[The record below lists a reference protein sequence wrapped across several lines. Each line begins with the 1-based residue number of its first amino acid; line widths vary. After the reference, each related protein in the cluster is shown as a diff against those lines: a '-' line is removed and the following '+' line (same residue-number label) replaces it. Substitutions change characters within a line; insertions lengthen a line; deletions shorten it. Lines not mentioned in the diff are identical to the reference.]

1 MSRSSNSG
9 SVLAGRN
16 SYVRGETEPALLEM
30 TIGANLAATVA
41 RVPDRD
47 AVVDVVTGQRW
58 NYAELAEAVARLA
71 TGLLQ
76 AGIRP
81 GDRVGIWAPNCA
93 EWVLV
98 QYATAEIGALLVSL
112 NPAYRAHELQYVLQ
126 KAAPAMVIAA
136 REFKNSD
143 YAAMLAEVAPHC
155 PQLREVVLLRG
166 ARWEAL
172 TGTSIDRAALAA
184 VAVTLSAHDLIN
196 IQYTS
201 GTTGYPKGATLTH
214 RNLLNNGYLVGELL
228 GYTEHDRI
236 CIPVP
241 FYHCFGMVVGNL
253 AATSHGAAVVIPG
266 PGFDPLATLRAVRD
280 ESCTSLYGVP
290 TMFISELAAPE
301 FEDVDLSSLRT
312 GIMAGSPC
320 PESVMR
326 AVIERMHMAEVAI
339 CYGMTETSP
348 VSTQTRAGDSLERRV
363 GTVGRVGPHLEAK
376 VIDPATGATVA
387 RGVTGELCTRGY
399 SVMAGY
405 WHAAERTAEVLDA
418 EGWMHTGDLAVM
430 DDDGYLRIAGRIKDM
445 VIRGGENVYPCEV
458 EEFLYAHPDIV
469 DVEVIGVPDEFYGE
483 ELMAVITLRDPAAP
497 LTLESLRSFCAGR
510 MAHFKIPRYLR
521 IVDEFPM
528 TVTGKVRKDVMRIQA
543 IEYLRRTNESVV

>member
-9 SVLAGRN
+9 SVLADRN

-47 AVVDVVTGQRW
+47 AVVDVVSGRRW
-58 NYAELAEAVARLA
+58 NYAELSEAVARLA

-76 AGIRP
+76 AGIGP

-112 NPAYRAHELQYVLQ
+112 NPAYRAHELQYALQ

-136 REFKNSD
+136 RGFKNSD

-155 PQLREVVLLRG
+155 PQLREVVLLGG

-236 CIPVP
+236 CVPVP

-253 AATSHGAAVVIPG
+253 AATSHGATVVIPG

-290 TMFISELAAPE
+290 TMFIAELAAPE

-348 VSTQTRAGDSLERRV
+348 VSTQTRAGDSLELRV

-376 VIDPATGATVA
+376 VVDPATGATVA
-387 RGVTGELCTRGY
+387 RRVTGELCTRGY

-405 WHAAERTAEVLDA
+405 WNAPEHTAEVLDA
-418 EGWMHTGDLAVM
+418 EGWMHTG
-430 DDDGYLRIAGRIKDM
+430 GS
-445 VIRGGENVYPCEV
+445 GG
-458 EEFLYAHPDIV
+458 H
-469 DVEVIGVPDEFYGE
+469 G
-483 ELMAVITLRDPAAP
+483 
-497 LTLESLRSFCAGR
+497 
-510 MAHFKIPRYLR
+510 
-521 IVDEFPM
+521 
-528 TVTGKVRKDVMRIQA
+528 
-543 IEYLRRTNESVV
+543 

>member
-9 SVLAGRN
+9 SVLAGRK
-16 SYVRGETEPALLEM
+16 SYARGETEPALLEM

-47 AVVDVVTGQRW
+47 AVVDVVSGQRW
-58 NYAELAEAVARLA
+58 NYAELSEAVARLA

-76 AGIRP
+76 AGIGP

-112 NPAYRAHELQYVLQ
+112 NPAYRAHELQYALQ
-126 KAAPAMVIAA
+126 KAAPAMMIAA
-136 REFKNSD
+136 RGFKSSD

-155 PQLREVVLLRG
+155 PQLREVVLLGG

-172 TGTSIDRAALAA
+172 AGTSIDRAALAA

-290 TMFISELAAPE
+290 TMFIAELAAPE

-348 VSTQTRAGDSLERRV
+348 VSTQTRAGDSLELRV

-376 VIDPATGATVA
+376 VVDPATGATVA

-405 WHAAERTAEVLDA
+405 WNAPERTADVLDA

-469 DVEVIGVPDEFYGE
+469 GVQVIGVPDEFYGE
-483 ELMAVITLRDPAAP
+483 ELMAVITLRDPAVP
-497 LTLESLRSFCAGR
+497 LTLEALRSFCTGR

-528 TVTGKVRKDVMRIQA
+528 TVTGKVRKDVMRIHA